1 MKNWS
6 SNVTFD
12 PYLLVRPT
20 SIADIA
26 SAVVAADS
34 IRALGSAHSFNKIAD
49 SKDVLISFEHFP
61 KTIEINTA
69 VQQVR
74 VAAGVRY
81 GELAIALNKVGL
93 ALPNM
98 GSLPHITVVGATSTG
113 THGSGLTNQNLSAA
127 VISIEL
133 ITASG
138 EDRVI
143 TGEELK
149 AARVGLGALG
159 IIHHLTLQLV
169 PAFEVS
175 QSVYLDLP
183 FENLIQDFS
192 TVMGAGYSVSAFT
205 LWRDFYVDQLW
216 IKSRVDTD
224 TLPGDEFFSAK
235 PAKKKLHPLA
245 GASTRSATEQLGS
258 VGPWHERLPHF
269 KLDFTPSFGEE
280 LQSEYFVDVKD
291 ASAALEAVHSLR
303 YEIQPL
309 LLVSELR
316 TIAADE
322 NWLSMAHGHDSLA
335 IHFTWKPD
343 VVGVTAFLPTLEA
356 ALAPFKARPHWG
368 KLFTDNAFNFAQLYP
383 NFATWLI
390 YRAELDPDRKFI
402 NEQLSS
408 WGI

>member
-49 SKDVLISFEHFP
+49 SKNVLISFEHFP

-113 THGSGLTNQNLSAA
+113 THGSGLKNQNLTAA
-127 VISIEL
+127 IISIEL
-133 ITASG
+133 ITTNG

-149 AARVGLGALG
+149 SARVGLGALG

-183 FENLIQDFS
+183 FETLIQDFS
-192 TVMGAGYSVSAFT
+192 AVMGAGYSVSAFT

-216 IKSRVDTD
+216 IKSRIGVD
-224 TLPGDEFFSAK
+224 TLPGDQFFTAK

-245 GASTRSATEQLGS
+245 GASTKSATEQLGS

-280 LQSEYFVDVKD
+280 LQSEYFVDIED
-291 ASAALEAVHSLR
+291 AAAALEAVHTLR

-316 TIAADE
+316 TIAADD
-322 NWLSMAHGHDSLA
+322 NWLSMAQGRDSLA

-343 VVGVTAFLPTLEA
+343 VPGVTAFLPTLEA

-368 KLFTDNAFNFAQLYP
+368 KLFTDNAFNFAHLYP
-383 NFATWLI
+383 NFAPWLK

>member
-6 SNVTFD
+6 GNVTFD

-20 SIADIA
+20 SVRDIQ

-49 SKDVLISFEHFP
+49 SKDVLIAFEHFP
-61 KTIEINTA
+61 RTIEINTA

-113 THGSGLTNQNLSAA
+113 THGSGLKNQNLSAPI
-127 VISIEL
+127 ISIEL

-138 EDRVI
+138 EERI
-143 TGEELK
+143 ISGEELN

-159 IIHHLTLQLV
+159 IIHHLTLQAL
-169 PAFEVS
+169 PAFEVA
-175 QSVYLDLP
+175 QSVYVDLP
-183 FENLIQDFS
+183 FENLLQDFS
-192 TVMGAGYSVSAFT
+192 AVMGAGYSVSAFT
-205 LWRDFYVDQLW
+205 LWRDFYIDQLW
-216 IKSRVDTD
+216 VKSRIGVD
-224 TLPGDEFFSAK
+224 TLPGDQIFTAK
-235 PAKKKLHPLA
+235 SAKKKLHPLA
-245 GASTRSATEQLGS
+245 GAATKSATEQLGS
-258 VGPWHERLPHF
+258 IGPWHERLPHF
-269 KLDFTPSFGEE
+269 KLNFTPSFGEE
-280 LQSEYFVDVKD
+280 LQSEYFVDMKD
-291 ASAALEAVHSLR
+291 AAAALEAVHNLR
-303 YEIQPL
+303 YEIQPS

-322 NWLSMAHGHDSLA
+322 NWLSEAQGRDSLA

-343 VVGVTAFLPTLEA
+343 IAGVTAFLPTLEA

-368 KLFTDNAFNFAQLYP
+368 KLFTDSNFKFAQLYP
-383 NFATWLI
+383 DFTPWLK
-390 YRAELDPDRKFI
+390 YRAGLDPDRKFI

>member
-383 NFATWLI
+383 NFAPWLK
-390 YRAELDPDRKFI
+390 YRAEFDPDRKFI